1 MKVILKKDVKKLGK
15 RGDVVEVSDGYGR
28 NYLIAKGLAVPETKK
43 SLEILDEQKAEEA
56 AEEAKAVAAAKETAA
71 KMDKMILNFTVKSG
85 AEGRV
90 FGSVSTKQITEA
102 LNKQGIII
110 DKRKILDTAPI
121 QTLGVSKVRVEL
133 HKNVIGTIRVR
144 LIGSEKQ

>member
-1 MKVILKKDVKKLGK
+1 MKVILKQDVKKLGK
-15 RGDVVEVSDGYGR
+15 RGEVVNVSDGYGR
-28 NYLIAKGLAVPETKK
+28 NYLIARGLAVPETKK
-43 SLEILDEQKAEEA
+43 SLEILGEQKAEEA

>member
-15 RGDVVEVSDGYGR
+15 RGDVIEVSDGYGR
-28 NYLIAKGLAVPETKK
+28 NYLIARGLAVPETKK
-43 SLEILDEQKAEEA
+43 SLEILGEQKAEEA
-56 AEEAKAVAAAKETAA
+56 AEEARAVEAAKETAA

-121 QTLGVSKVRVEL
+121 QTLGVSRVRVEL